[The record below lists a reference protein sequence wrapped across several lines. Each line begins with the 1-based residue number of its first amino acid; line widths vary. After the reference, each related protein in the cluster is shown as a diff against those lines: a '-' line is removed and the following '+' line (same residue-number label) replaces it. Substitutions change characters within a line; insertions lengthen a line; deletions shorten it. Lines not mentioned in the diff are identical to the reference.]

1 MLGIKNGDVAKLV
14 LKEKAI
20 IITLDSDFLQLNK
33 DLQKKPRIIY
43 IKIHP
48 RDPKKIRE
56 LLFNGLKE
64 YISKLKVAC
73 KLIITEDNMIFE
85 EIK

>member
-1 MLGIKNGDVAKLV
+1 MN
-14 LKEKAI
+14 E
-20 IITLDSDFLQLNK
+20 
-33 DLQKKPRIIY
+33 DLQKKSRIIY

>member
-1 MLGIKNGDVAKLV
+1 MSSV
-14 LKEKAI
+14 
-20 IITLDSDFLQLNK
+20 
-33 DLQKKPRIIY
+33 IY

-56 LLFNGLKE
+56 LLFNVLKK
-64 YISKLKVAC
+64 YAYKLIAPC
-73 KLIITEDNMIFE
+73 KLIITEDNIILE